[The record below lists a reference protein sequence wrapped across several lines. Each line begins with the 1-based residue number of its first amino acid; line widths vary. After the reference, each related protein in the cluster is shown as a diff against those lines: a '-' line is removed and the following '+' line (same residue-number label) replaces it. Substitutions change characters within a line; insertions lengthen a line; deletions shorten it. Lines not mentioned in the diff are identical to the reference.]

1 MTLAELVTE
10 MVELTERSGFML
22 GGTPGSTNPLWANPK
37 PMSYGMVWGQM
48 LIHLPNTIRFD
59 EGLGMLEDL
68 DIIIQHHKVF
78 GGIYKDRSYMPEF
91 HIFGRS
97 EAGDKMYEGGYKNY
111 RTEKLQ
117 AETLALLSMK
127 HSEVVFEDLG
137 LGKSVQK
144 RVNFRQ
150 LAKDAQTRMTGGA

>member
-1 MTLAELVTE
+1 
-10 MVELTERSGFML
+10 
-22 GGTPGSTNPLWANPK
+22 
-37 PMSYGMVWGQM
+37 
-48 LIHLPNTIRFD
+48 
-59 EGLGMLEDL
+59 
-68 DIIIQHHKVF
+68 
-78 GGIYKDRSYMPEF
+78 MPEF